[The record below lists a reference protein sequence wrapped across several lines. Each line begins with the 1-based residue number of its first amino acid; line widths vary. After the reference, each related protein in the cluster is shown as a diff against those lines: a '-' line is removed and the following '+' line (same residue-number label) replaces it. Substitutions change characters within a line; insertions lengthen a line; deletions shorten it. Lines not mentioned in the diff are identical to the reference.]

1 MNKSG
6 KPLKRGFDEMSND
19 TEKLSPKIR
28 GKNAGRRPGAGR
40 KKGTPNIMT
49 RELKEICRL
58 EAPTL
63 VKELIRLATSAESE
77 AVRVAAIKEMFD
89 RGFGRATQPIEGTIT
104 AGRLISYGTD
114 IVDQYRRAAEYVDR
128 ILKGEKPADLPVQAP
143 TEYQLVINLK
153 TAKSLGITV
162 PPTVLARAAEVIE

>member
-28 GKNAGRRPGAGR
+28 GKNGGRRPGAGR

-49 RELKEICRL
+49 RELKESCRH

-89 RGFGRATQPIEGTIT
+89 RGFGKATQPIEGTMTYGVSEQLAELFRENANGTLGSEIARR
-104 AGRLISYGTD
+104 AGVAGTE
-114 IVDQYRRAAEYVDR
+114 RRAAALT
-128 ILKGEKPADLPVQAP
+128 IGMAD
-143 TEYQLVINLK
+143 
-153 TAKSLGITV
+153 
-162 PPTVLARAAEVIE
+162 ARAPR